1 MEALAEHR
9 CDAALV
15 SRLPNVRYLTG
26 FTGSNAILFLSA
38 RAAVLFTDPRYD
50 LQAHEECDCRVRAV
64 RGSTWEGVWKY
75 IAGRCRRLAMEAEHV
90 SHDTWTETER
100 RLGRR
105 AKLVPVRGLVERL
118 RRVKSAAEVEA
129 IRASARVCGQAFA
142 EAAAMLKPE
151 MSERDAAA
159 EIEYRMKR
167 LGAEGPAFETIVAA
181 GPRAALPHA
190 RPGQAKLGAG
200 PVLIDMGASVAGW
213 MSDMTRMVHL
223 GRPSRSFLRLYS
235 AVREA
240 QQAAL
245 AEVRA
250 GAAARKADAAARRVL
265 KAHGLA
271 AFFTHSTGHGVGL
284 EIHEA
289 PRLGAR
295 SEDILEAGMVVTVE
309 PGVYLAGT
317 AGVRIEDTVLVT
329 ESGAEILTAVGK
341 ELLVLP
347 S

>member
-1 MEALAEHR
+1 MEALAERR

-15 SRLPNVRYLTG
+15 AHAPDVRYLTG
-26 FTGSNAILFLSA
+26 FTGSNGILFVSA
-38 RAAVLFTDPRYD
+38 GAALLFTDPRYD
-50 LQAHEECDCRVRAV
+50 LQAHEECDCRVRVV
-64 RGSTWEGVWKY
+64 RGSTWEGVWKHA
-75 IAGRCRRLAMEAEHV
+75 AGRCRRLALEADRV
-90 SHDTWTETER
+90 SHDTWAETQR

-105 AKLVPVRGLVERL
+105 AKLVAVRGLVERL
-118 RRVKSAAEVEA
+118 RRVKSAEEAEA
-129 IRASARVCGQAFA
+129 IRASACLCGRAFA
-142 EAAAMLKPE
+142 ETARLLKPE

-159 EIEYRMKR
+159 EIEYRLRK
-167 LGAEGPAFETIVAA
+167 LGADGPAFETIVAA

-190 RPGQAKLGAG
+190 RPGGAKLGAG
-200 PVLIDMGASVAGW
+200 PVLIDMGANVAGW

-235 AVREA
+235 AVLEA
-240 QQAAL
+240 QEAAL

-250 GAAARKADAAARRVL
+250 GVPARKADAAARRVL

-289 PRLGAR
+289 PRLGAK
-295 SEDILEAGMVVTVE
+295 SDDVLEAGMVVTVE

-329 ESGAEILTAVGK
+329 ESGAEILTPVGK